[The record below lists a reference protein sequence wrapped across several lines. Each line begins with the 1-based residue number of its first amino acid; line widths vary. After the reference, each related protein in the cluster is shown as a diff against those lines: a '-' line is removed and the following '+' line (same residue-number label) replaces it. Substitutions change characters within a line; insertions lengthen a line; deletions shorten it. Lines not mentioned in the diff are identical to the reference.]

1 MGSQT
6 PDLCR
11 NIIFENQLL
20 FNFNVFEAWTWG
32 KVQGDKNMVSD
43 KFDDWEDEGLSPKKT
58 I

>member
-1 MGSQT
+1 MCGGGG
-6 PDLCR
+6 
-11 NIIFENQLL
+11 
-20 FNFNVFEAWTWG
+20 VEAWTWG